1 MKLLIRGGSI
11 AAGHGV
17 KKCYADIL
25 KGSLLKKGI
34 EVINRSRY
42 KETSFDGIG
51 TFNEDIDF
59 APDILLINFGVDDA
73 FGYVYRSEFQEN
85 IVQMIRLARLRFNPV
100 ILLATSHTFDTPDD
114 MDAVNIFYRSLRV
127 VASDLHCELIPV
139 HNYWAG
145 YLEEQNLSSKDL
157 VLSDSRYPN
166 ERGHQVIA
174 EAMMKWLG
182 NVFDHPSLSS

>member
-25 KGSLLKKGI
+25 KESLLKKGI